1 MHVELYPHGG
11 NYGFR
16 WEDFYTKRGP
26 RVWREMLVA
35 SPNLWQFACTWYNSG
50 GQSPG
55 KTLFCPLTKTSLSLP
70 CRGGCG
76 EMPPEPQILYVV
88 ECGVI
93 CRICRSHCAAD
104 SSVFIDPTHAWEVS
118 SSYAFALRTGAPKVS
133 CGIPHCTEL
142 RTYARL
148 NMAKKNGSVGF
159 PLWIGYIRS
168 WFPYIFGWHVSPSDV
183 QLWFGYFTWY
193 HGLSLKTLNTRG
205 HHQLAQTL
213 GPSNIFP
220 DVPDGHEGPNKVGCF
235 G

>member
-148 NMAKKNGSVGF
+148 DMAKKKRFGGF
-159 PLWIGYIRS
+159 PFVNWIHSIMIPIYLWLTCFTQWCSTLVWIFYMIS
-168 WFPYIFGWHVSPSDV
+168 WFEPQNLEHQGSPSACSDPWA
-183 QLWFGYFTWY
+183 LKYFPRRTGWP
-193 HGLSLKTLNTRG
+193 RG
-205 HHQLAQTL
+205 AQ
-213 GPSNIFP
+213 
-220 DVPDGHEGPNKVGCF
+220 
-235 G
+235 